1 MKILVWN
8 VKFLQKN
15 FHLGKKKFS
24 FDPATEVLIICF
36 TVLIICFTFQRERAN
51 SRPNQGRNWSK
62 GSLPQ
67 GTTETIRAKSTK
79 MKIGNNSSKPEACVQ
94 NIFTTADNVYIV

>member
-1 MKILVWN
+1 MSNFSK
-8 VKFLQKN
+8 KK
-15 FHLGKKKFS
+15 FHLAKKIFS
-24 FDPATEVLIICF
+24 FDPATD
-36 TVLIICFTFQRERAN
+36 VLIICFTFQRERAN

-94 NIFTTADNVYIV
+94 NIFTTADNVYTV